1 MSKKVAIIY
10 ASMSGNTEEIA
21 NEIAKHLSP
30 LEYKML
36 EMENL
41 EATVIEEYDGV
52 LIGTYTWGDGELP
65 YEAEEFH
72 EQLDEVELSGKVIGC
87 FGSGD
92 HAYPLF
98 CEAVNHFQNKV
109 IELGATVVE
118 ESLKIELAP
127 ESDEDLEQCKQ
138 FAEKFVALLESIS

>member
-10 ASMSGNTEEIA
+10 ASMSGNTEDIA
-21 NEIAKHLSP
+21 TEVSKHLEP
-30 LEYKML
+30 FEFEML

-41 EATVIEEYDGV
+41 DASVVLDYDGI
-52 LIGTYTWGDGELP
+52 LLGTYTWGDGDLP

-72 EQLDEVELSGKVIGC
+72 DQLDEIDLSGKVVGC

-109 IELGATVVE
+109 IERGATVVQ

-127 ESDEDLEQCKQ
+127 ESEEDLEQCKSFALQ
-138 FAEKFVALLESIS
+138 FVQLLT